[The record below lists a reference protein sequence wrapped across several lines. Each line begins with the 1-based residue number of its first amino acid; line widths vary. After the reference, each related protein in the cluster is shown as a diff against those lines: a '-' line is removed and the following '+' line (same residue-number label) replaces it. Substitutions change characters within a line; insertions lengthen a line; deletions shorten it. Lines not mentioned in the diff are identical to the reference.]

1 MSEYVLEMKGIGK
14 DFPGVR
20 ALDDVSFNLKAGEI
34 HCLIGENGAGKST
47 LIKCLGGIHMPDQ
60 GQILIDGEPVTI
72 DTAKVSKDHGIGII
86 YQEFNLVPGFTIA
99 ENIYLGREYTK
110 GKRFKRIDRAS
121 MFRDAD
127 EILKSLGQEDHLNS
141 KIRVYQLT
149 ISQQQMVEI
158 SKAVSN
164 KSKVIVF
171 DEPTAVLTQKE
182 TDLLFEIIAR
192 LKKEGTGIIYI
203 THRLDEVLMLADRIT
218 GLRDGKVTGT
228 IDNGPNVTKDDLVA
242 MMVGRKLDAYYP
254 ERKIT
259 PSDEVV
265 FEAKNFN
272 LKGVFED
279 VNLKLHKGEILGIC
293 GLVGAGRTETMKSF
307 IGAMPHDTGELYVDG
322 KQIHNITPYE
332 LIKHGTVLLP
342 EDRKNEGLSLAQKA
356 STNLCIPN
364 FDQMTRDKV
373 KWVLDHKKE
382 KEFVDK
388 YFNML
393 MVKPAL
399 PERLAMHFSGGNQ
412 QKLIIA
418 KWMARNPH
426 VLIMDEPTRG
436 IDVNAKAEIYN
447 IMNDLSEKGMSIIMV
462 SSEMPELIG
471 VCDRIMVMYEG
482 RFVDE
487 FTRDEFDETLI
498 AKAQSGIRVHA
509 N

>member
-1 MSEYVLEMKGIGK
+1 
-14 DFPGVR
+14 
-20 ALDDVSFNLKAGEI
+20 
-34 HCLIGENGAGKST
+34 
-47 LIKCLGGIHMPDQ
+47 MPDQ
-60 GQILIDGEPVTI
+60 GDIYIDGEKVVI
-72 DTAKVSKDHGIGII
+72 DTAKVSKDHGIGVI

-110 GKRFKRIDRAS
+110 GKIKRIDREK
-121 MFRDAD
+121 MFKDAD
-127 EILKSLGQEDHLNS
+127 EILKSLGQEHLTS

-182 TDLLFEIIAR
+182 TDLLFEIIKK
-192 LKKEGTGIIYI
+192 LKAEGTGIIYI

-228 IDNGPNVTKDDLVA
+228 IDNSPSVTKDDLVA
-242 MMVGRKLDAYYP
+242 MMVGRKLEAFYP
-254 ERKIT
+254 ERRIT
-259 PSDEVV
+259 PSEQVV
-265 FEAKNFN
+265 FEAKDFN
-272 LKGVFED
+272 LKGVFQD

-307 IGAMPHDTGELYVDG
+307 VGVMPHDTGELFIDG
-322 KQIHNITPYE
+322 EKIHHITPYE

-364 FDQMTRDKV
+364 FDQITK
-373 KWVLDHKKE
+373 KNGWIIDHKKE

-388 YFNML
+388 YFNLL
-393 MVKPAL
+393 MVKPQL
-399 PERLAMHFSGGNQ
+399 PDRLAMHFSGGNQ

-436 IDVNAKAEIYN
+436 IDVGAKAEIYN
-447 IMNDLSEKGMSIIMV
+447 IMNDLTEKGMSIIMV
-462 SSEMPELIG
+462 SSEMAELIG

-482 RFVDE
+482 QFVDE
-487 FTRDEFDETLI
+487 FTRDEFDEHQI
-498 AKAQSGIRVHA
+498 ARAQSGIRVHA

>member
-20 ALDDVSFNLKAGEI
+20 ALDDVSFDLKPGEI

-47 LIKCLGGIHMPDQ
+47 LIKCLGGLHQQDQ
-60 GQILIDGEPVTI
+60 GEIFMDGEKVEIT
-72 DTAKVSKDHGIGII
+72 DAKISRDHGIGVI
-86 YQEFNLVPGFTIA
+86 YQEFNLVPNTTIA

-110 GKRFKRIDRAS
+110 GKVLKRVDRDRMFKE
-121 MFRDAD
+121 AD
-127 EILKSLGQEDHLNS
+127 EILASLGQEQMS
-141 KIRVYQLT
+141 SRRRVYTLT
-149 ISQQQMVEI
+149 TSQQQMIEI

-182 TDLLFEIIAR
+182 TDLLFKIIAK
-192 LKKEGTGIIYI
+192 LKEDGTGIIYI
-203 THRLDEVLMLADRIT
+203 THRLEEVLMLADRIT
-218 GLRDGKVTGT
+218 GLKDGKVTGT
-228 IDNGPNVTKDDLVA
+228 IDNGPEVTKDDLVA
-242 MMVGRKLDAYYP
+242 MMVGRKLEAYYP
-254 ERKIT
+254 ERKTT
-259 PSDEVV
+259 PDEEVV
-265 FEAKNFN
+265 FEAKDFN
-272 LKGVFED
+272 LAGVFQD
-279 VNLKLHKGEILGIC
+279 VNLKLHKREILGIC

-307 IGAMPHDTGELYVDG
+307 IGALPHDSGELFVDG

-332 LIKHGTVLLP
+332 LIKYGTVLLP

-364 FDQMTRDKV
+364 FDQITR
-373 KWVLDHKKE
+373 KWKWIIDHKKE

-393 MVKPAL
+393 LVKPQL
-399 PERLAMHFSGGNQ
+399 PDRLAMHFSGGNQ

-436 IDVNAKAEIYN
+436 IDVGAKAEIYN
-447 IMNDLSEKGMSIIMV
+447 IMNDLSADGMSIIMV
-462 SSEMPELIG
+462 SSEMAELIG

-487 FTRDEFDETLI
+487 FTRDEFNEADLGR
-498 AKAQSGIRVHA
+498 AQSGIRVHA
-509 N
+509 DEA